1 MGDLTLFEILTVG
14 PSACVT
20 DTTKLLLSPS
30 VKQHRNP
37 CSGPPAEYQDLSKRY
52 DWPVKKAIVNFP
64 MKIKQNLKCTFGNLL
79 SPLGT
84 QTIGSIPSS
93 CLGNEST
100 LLP

>member
-1 MGDLTLFEILTVG
+1 MLFETLTVG
-14 PSACVT
+14 ASACVT
-20 DTTKLLLSPS
+20 NITKLLLSPS

-37 CSGPPAEYQDLSKRY
+37 CSGPPAEYEDLSKHH
-52 DWPVKKAIVNFP
+52 DWPVKKAMVNFS

-84 QTIGSIPSS
+84 QTIGSITSH
-93 CLGNEST
+93 CLGNESI